1 MIKKILVFLTSSLFL
16 SSCPYDDAS
25 AYFPLNTIIVKR
37 NGSTEKAVAQSQTQ
51 RFSTFYSTL
60 ETPSIS
66 INKKGNYILTWTDS
80 KNGTRD
86 VYARKFTIGGIA
98 QGEAFQVNTT
108 EAGDQNLPCVAL
120 SDNDEYIITW
130 SGKSSSGNGYD
141 VYARKYTSSGSSG
154 NEFKV
159 NTSVLGDQ
167 WISSVA
173 INSRGSYVIVWQ
185 SSNQDGDGFG
195 IVGQKF
201 DNKGNFVGGEFLINS
216 VTNGSQEL
224 SDIDMNANGE
234 FVVVWKGNQNYSNT
248 VDVNTRKFTDIYARK
263 FDNKGNV
270 IGNEITVSTTI
281 GENNF
286 PSVSINDSQ
295 SFSIVWNVKENNT
308 SNYDIYARTIIGSNQ
323 NTQAFKV
330 TGFNRPDALSKAVVG
345 IDNNNNTTIVWGAD
359 INNRLTNGI
368 FMKKFN
374 SKNQEVAPEIKVNLN
389 GSVLQ
394 PELFLEKKSA
404 DFSIVWKQY

>member
-1 MIKKILVFLTSSLFL
+1 MIKKSLVFLISSLFL

-25 AYFPLNTIIVKR
+25 AYFPLNTIMVKR
-37 NGSTEKAVAQSQTQ
+37 NGSTEKAVVQSQTQ

-66 INKKGNYILTWTDS
+66 INKKGNYIVTWTDS

-167 WISSVA
+167 WISSVS

-201 DNKGNFVGGEFLINS
+201 DAKGNFFGGEFLINS

-263 FDNKGNV
+263 FDNKGSAT
-270 IGNEITVSTTI
+270 GSEITVSTTI

-308 SNYDIYARTIIGSNQ
+308 PNYDIYARTIIGNNQ

-330 TGFNRPDALSKAVVG
+330 TGFNRPDALSKSVVG
-345 IDNNNNTTIVWGAD
+345 IDNNNNKNVVWGSD

-394 PELFLEKKSA
+394 PEIFLEKKSA